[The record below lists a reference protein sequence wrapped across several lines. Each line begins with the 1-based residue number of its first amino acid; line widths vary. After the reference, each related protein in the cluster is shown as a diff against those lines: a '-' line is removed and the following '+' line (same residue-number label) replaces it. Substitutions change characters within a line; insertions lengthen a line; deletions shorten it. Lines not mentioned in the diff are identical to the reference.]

1 MTHNEVFEVLEE
13 LSLPIAYDHFA
24 EGESPDPPFL
34 CFLYPRNLP
43 TGADNTVYYQLHEL
57 DIELYT
63 DAKDPVLEQRVERLL
78 TEHEMFFHKS
88 EVWIEEE
95 KMYEVLYEVVLDL
108 QYEEEPDAEDE
119 NDAGSEEP
127 ESEENP

>member
-34 CFLYPRNLP
+34 CFLYPSNPP

-63 DAKDPVLEQRVERLL
+63 DAKDPVLEQRVEKLL

-95 KMYEVLYEVVLDL
+95 KMYEVLYEVVIDL
-108 QYEEEPDAEDE
+108 QYEEEADAEDE
-119 NDAGSEEP
+119 IGSEEP

>member
-34 CFLYPRNLP
+34 CFLYPKNIP
-43 TGADNTVYYQLHEL
+43 FGADDTLYYQLHEL

-63 DAKDPVLEQRVERLL
+63 DEKNPPLEARVEKLL

-95 KMYEVLYEVVLDL
+95 KMYEVLYEVVIDL
-108 QYEEEPDAEDE
+108 QYEDE
-119 NDAGSEEP
+119 IGSEEP

>member
-24 EGESPDPPFL
+24 EGESSDPPFL
-34 CFLYPRNLP
+34 CFLYPRNHP

-95 KMYEVLYEVVLDL
+95 KMYEVLYEVVIDL
-108 QYEEEPDAEDE
+108 QYEEEADAEDE
-119 NDAGSEEP
+119 IGSEEP

>member
-1 MTHNEVFEVLEE
+1 MTHNDVFEVLEE

-24 EGESPDPPFL
+24 EGESPDPPFI
-34 CFLYPRNLP
+34 CFLYPKNIP
-43 TGADNTVYYQLHEL
+43 IGADNTVYYQLHEL

-63 DAKDPVLEQRVERLL
+63 DAKDPVLEQRVEKLL

-95 KMYEVLYEVVLDL
+95 KMYEVLYEVVIDL
-108 QYEEEPDAEDE
+108 QYEEEADAEDE
-119 NDAGSEEP
+119 IGSEEP